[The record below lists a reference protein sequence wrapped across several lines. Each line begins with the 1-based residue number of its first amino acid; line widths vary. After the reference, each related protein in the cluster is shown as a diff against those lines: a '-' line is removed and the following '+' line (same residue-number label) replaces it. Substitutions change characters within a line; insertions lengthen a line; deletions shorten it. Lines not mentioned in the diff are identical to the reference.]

1 MNYGL
6 RTFGGIGEELKQMTK
21 KDEEYN
27 LRFTFDFVFFI
38 TVNVLLMDLMLAVIV
53 DSFGAKRSDE
63 QSRLTERESQ
73 CFICGITKTTF
84 DKEGVSW
91 PQHIYCQHNMH
102 AYLAFLLNINAK
114 SFANCNGIEKYF
126 KIQIETGK
134 VDFYPINQSMALKEK
149 KEKDEAMK
157 LSQEF

>member
-91 PQHIYCQHNMH
+91 PQHIYC
-102 AYLAFLLNINAK
+102 
-114 SFANCNGIEKYF
+114 
-126 KIQIETGK
+126 
-134 VDFYPINQSMALKEK
+134 
-149 KEKDEAMK
+149 
-157 LSQEF
+157 